1 MQKYTC
7 GARQNNEQIR
17 VQMGISP
24 FLDSVNRYKKSRC
37 FDHIH
42 QWSSAEQLKHYN

>member
-24 FLDSVNRYKKSRC
+24 FFRQCKQ
-37 FDHIH
+37 I
-42 QWSSAEQLKHYN
+42 QEI